1 MTLVTKLK
9 AIAFQVGCSLVGVT
23 AATAL
28 LSSPAQA
35 QTASASGAVVL
46 VRPSHG
52 SISVSGEIVLPSGL
66 YFSGPLNV
74 TPAIVDPAPST
85 PGGNGETI
93 VNLAIDPGTV
103 QSVAALTTGTTPT
116 TSNPFLQAAADA
128 LIEATLDND
137 IAAITA
143 IIKAGA
149 GINGLGHLD

>member
-1 MTLVTKLK
+1 MNLVTKLK
-9 AIAFQVGCSLVGVT
+9 SIPFQVGCSLIGIT

-28 LSSPAQA
+28 LSAPAQA

-46 VRPSHG
+46 TRPSHG

-66 YFSGPLNV
+66 YFAGPLNV
-74 TPAIVDPAPST
+74 TPAIVDPAPAT

-93 VNLAIDPGTV
+93 ANLSIDPGAV
-103 QSVAALTTGTTPT
+103 LSVAAVTTGTTN
-116 TSNPFLQAAADA
+116 NPFLQEAANA
-128 LIEATLDND
+128 LNAATLDND